1 MTSSRPQPNPAVR
14 RSGDAHL
21 VCVVRSWQ
29 CWPASAPSITCDLS
43 GAAPTIRPLSFSMH
57 SHGCSSWIQRPR
69 GISTNWPGRT
79 EWHSGVPDWRCLAR
93 PDRLGASGIRREPRA
108 VCRTSAVHPAPADGS
123 DTPSAARHSR
133 SVDRQTRRSFAAAQH
148 VGCQSGSQITK
159 PAGEA
164 SKASLLGQS
173 WWRCGKPVLRFRRFV
188 ATQGEGTVGWR
199 PP

>member
-1 MTSSRPQPNPAVR
+1 MPAALRPA
-14 RSGDAHL
+14 
-21 VCVVRSWQ
+21 
-29 CWPASAPSITCDLS
+29 APSV
-43 GAAPTIRPLSFSMH
+43 GA
-57 SHGCSSWIQRPR
+57 SSTAKPANYIENGSPVSIVLARTTFENARSAETLMPQESQYCWHLRRLLR
-69 GISTNWPGRT
+69 G

>member
-1 MTSSRPQPNPAVR
+1 MPAALRPAAQSVGGQFDCETCQLCPGSIALARTTFENARSAETLMPQESQYCWHLR
-14 RSGDAHL
+14 RL
-21 VCVVRSWQ
+21 
-29 CWPASAPSITCDLS
+29 L
-43 GAAPTIRPLSFSMH
+43 
-57 SHGCSSWIQRPR
+57 R
-69 GISTNWPGRT
+69 G

-148 VGCQSGSQITK
+148 LGCQSGSQITK

-164 SKASLLGQS
+164 SKV
-173 WWRCGKPVLRFRRFV
+173 RPVGRSRVNRRS
-188 ATQGEGTVGWR
+188 ATDGSRLPPDPRGAQPIRPRQAPPVGNSAV
-199 PP
+199 PLPS

>member
-1 MTSSRPQPNPAVR
+1 MPAALRPA
-14 RSGDAHL
+14 
-21 VCVVRSWQ
+21 
-29 CWPASAPSITCDLS
+29 APSV
-43 GAAPTIRPLSFSMH
+43 GASSTAKPANYIEN
-57 SHGCSSWIQRPR
+57 GCPVSIVLARTTFENARSAETLMPQESQYCWHLRRLLR
-69 GISTNWPGRT
+69 G

-108 VCRTSAVHPAPADGS
+108 VCCTSAVHPAPADGS

-164 SKASLLGQS
+164 SKASLLGQR